1 TENSNKQEPERPCLD
16 LIKLRSV
23 LCAQSENVFEA
34 LVTELCANDFVR
46 KGSGIARIS
55 HQPMLPA
62 KLQPVER
69 KIREALS
76 QKPFDPPPRREIEV
90 DRGSQHV
97 LRFLIERDEVI
108 ELGSDAILLRKNFEL
123 MRARIIDFISK

>member
-1 TENSNKQEPERPCLD
+1 
-16 LIKLRSV
+16 
-23 LCAQSENVFEA
+23 FEA

-46 KGSGIARIS
+46 KGSAIARIS

-76 QKPFDPPPRREIEV
+76 QKPFDPPTRREIEV

-97 LRFLIERDEVI
+97 LSFVIERDEVI
-108 ELGSDAILLRKNFEL
+108 ELGLVPFVPRAFPFTWPLHL
-123 MRARIIDFISK
+123 MPHGKACSSRGSKQ